1 MPPLLALN
9 ELTLGL
15 GKEILFN
22 EVTLN
27 LQPQDRLCLIGRNG
41 TGKTTLFK
49 VIAGL
54 VEPDS
59 GERTIQQGKTIS
71 LLPQEP
77 DFSGI
82 ARIGDYIQ
90 SGLPKAEQDETWRV
104 DAMLDA
110 MSLDGD
116 TDPATLS
123 GGEAR
128 RAALGMTLISE
139 PDVLLL
145 DEPTNHLDLP
155 TIEWLE
161 QFLEKFNGAFILISH
176 DRAFLKRLSTAC
188 LWLDRGKIRRL
199 DDRFSRFNSWT
210 EEILRQEEVALA
222 KLDKVIAQETE
233 WSHKG
238 ISARRTRNQGRLR
251 NLHSMR
257 DERRNLQKQM
267 GNAALATERGE
278 MSGKQVI
285 VAKNVCKTFEGLGRP
300 IVEDFNVRI
309 LRGDKVGLIGPN
321 GAGKT
326 TLLKLLTKEI
336 EPDSGTVRHGTNLT
350 PLIIDQ
356 KRESLDP
363 TLNLRETLTTSSS
376 HVVVQGRE
384 RHVIPYLK
392 DFLFTDT
399 QIHQP
404 VHSLSGGERNRLML
418 ARAFLQPSNFMIL
431 DEPTNDLDMETL
443 DLLQELLTDFD
454 GTVLL
459 VSHDRDF
466 LDRIVTSTIALEGD
480 GSAMEYA
487 GGYTDYL
494 NQRNNGAQSAK
505 ATAARPAPRPAS
517 RKPQVI
523 KQTAVPK
530 TATKLSY
537 KYERRLEELTAA
549 IPALEEK
556 IPAFEETLA
565 SDTLYAKDPETF
577 NRIVKE
583 LETARNDLEAA
594 EEEWLEIEAMREEL
608 G

>member
-9 ELTLGL
+9 DLTLGL
-15 GKEILFN
+15 GKEILFK

-54 VEPDS
+54 IEPDG
-59 GERTIQQGKTIS
+59 GERTIQQGKRIS

-77 DFSGI
+77 DFSDVGH
-82 ARIGDYIQ
+82 IGDYIR
-90 SGLPKAEQDETWRV
+90 SGLPEAEQDETWRV

-139 PDVLLL
+139 PDILLL

-199 DDRFSRFNSWT
+199 DDRFSKFNSWT
-210 EEILRQEEVALA
+210 EEILRQEEVALS

-251 NLHSMR
+251 NLHALR
-257 DERRNLQKQM
+257 DDRRNLQKQM

-285 VAKNVCKTFEGLGRP
+285 LAKGVCKTFEGLGRP

-309 LRGDKVGLIGPN
+309 LRGDKIGLIGPN

-350 PLIIDQ
+350 PMIIDQ

-376 HVVVQGRE
+376 HVVVQGQE
-384 RHVIPYLK
+384 RHIIPYLK

-404 VHSLSGGERNRLML
+404 VRSLSGGERNRLML
-418 ARAFLQPSNFMIL
+418 AKAFLQPSNFMIL

-443 DLLQELLTDFD
+443 DLLQELLTSFD

-487 GGYTDYL
+487 GGYSDYL
-494 NQRNNGAQSAK
+494 AQKAKGPQRGTASPSNK
-505 ATAARPAPRPAS
+505 AT
-517 RKPQVI
+517 KNPQVI
-523 KQTAVPK
+523 KQVAAVK

-537 KYERRLEELTAA
+537 KYERRLEELTRL
-549 IPALEEK
+549 IPEFEEK
-556 IPAFEETLA
+556 IPALEKTLD
-565 SDTLYAKDPETF
+565 SDTLYARDPKEF
-577 NRIVKE
+577 NRVVKE
-583 LETARNDLEAA
+583 LDDVRSALEAA
-594 EEEWLEIEAMREEL
+594 EEEWLEIEAMREDL

>member
-1 MPPLLALN
+1 MPPLLTLN

-15 GKEILFN
+15 GREILFK
-22 EVTLN
+22 EVNLA

-41 TGKTTLFK
+41 TGKTTLFR

-59 GERTIQQGKTIS
+59 GERTIQQGKRIG

-77 DFSGI
+77 DFVGVPTV
-82 ARIGDYIQ
+82 RDYIR
-90 SGLPKAEQDETWRV
+90 SGLIDGEKDDTWRV

-110 MSLDGD
+110 MSLQGD
-116 TDPATLS
+116 TEPSTLS

-128 RAALGMTLISE
+128 RAALGMTLVGE
-139 PDVLLL
+139 PDILLL

-161 QFLEKFNGAFILISH
+161 SFLEKFRGAFILISH

-188 LWLDRGKIRRL
+188 LWLDRGIIRRL
-199 DDRFSRFNSWT
+199 NDRFSRFNTWT
-210 EEILRQEEVALA
+210 EEILRQEDQALA

-251 NLHSMR
+251 NLYALR
-257 DERRNLQKQM
+257 EERRSLQKQM
-267 GNAALATERGE
+267 GNAALETDRGQ

-285 VAKNVCKTFEGLGRP
+285 LARNVSKTYPGLGRN
-300 IVEDFNVRI
+300 VVDDFSIRI
-309 LRGDKVGLIGPN
+309 LRGDKIGLIGPN

-326 TLLKLLTKEI
+326 TLLKLLTREI
-336 EPDSGTVRHGTNLT
+336 EPDTGSVRHGTNLT

-404 VHSLSGGERNRLML
+404 VRSLSGGERNRLML
-418 ARAFLQPSNFMIL
+418 ARAFLQPSNFMVL

-443 DLLQELLTDFD
+443 DLLQELLANFD

-480 GSAMEYA
+480 GTAVEYA

-494 NQRNNGAQSAK
+494 TQKSRGSNEPPMASSAPK
-505 ATAARPAPRPAS
+505 KPKVLRQERETRPV
-517 RKPQVI
+517 Q
-523 KQTAVPK
+523 
-530 TATKLSY
+530 KLSY
-537 KYERRLEELTAA
+537 KFQRRLEELTPL
-549 IPALEEK
+549 IPVLEDKIADLEE
-556 IPAFEETLA
+556 ALA
-565 SDTLYAKDPETF
+565 SEALYTEKPEKF
-577 NRIVKE
+577 NRVAKE
-583 LETARNDLEAA
+583 LDSAREQLHAA
-594 EEEWLEIEAMREEL
+594 EEEWLEIEALREEI
-608 G
+608 GS

>member
-9 ELTLGL
+9 DLTLGL
-15 GKEILFN
+15 GKEILFK
-22 EVTLN
+22 EVTLV

-59 GERTIQQGKTIS
+59 GERTVQQGKRIG

-77 DFSGI
+77 DFTGVPNVR
-82 ARIGDYIQ
+82 AYIQ
-90 SGLPKAEQDETWRV
+90 AGLPDTEQDETWRV

-116 TDPATLS
+116 TDPGTLS

-128 RAALGMTLISE
+128 RAALGATLIGE
-139 PDVLLL
+139 PDILLL

-161 QFLEKFNGAFILISH
+161 DFLEKFRGAFILISH
-176 DRAFLKRLSTAC
+176 DRTFLKRLSTAC

-199 DDRFSRFNSWT
+199 DDRFSKFNSWT
-210 EEILRQEEVALA
+210 DEILRQEEVALA

-251 NLHSMR
+251 NLHAMR
-257 DERRNLQKQM
+257 GDRANLVKQM
-267 GNAALATERGE
+267 GNAALETERGE
-278 MSGKQVI
+278 ISGKQVI
-285 VAKNVCKTFEGLGRP
+285 VAKHIFKTFPGLGRP
-300 IVEDFNVRI
+300 IVEDFSVRI

-363 TLNLRETLTTSSS
+363 TLNLRETLTSTS

-384 RHVIPYLK
+384 RHIIPYLK

-404 VHSLSGGERNRLML
+404 VRSLSGGERNRLML
-418 ARAFLQPSNFMIL
+418 AKAFLQPSNFMIL

-443 DLLQELLTDFD
+443 DLLQELLTNFD

-480 GSAMEYA
+480 GTATEYA
-487 GGYTDYL
+487 GGYSDYL
-494 NQRNNGAQSAK
+494 VQKANGPQTRTASSSNGA
-505 ATAARPAPRPAS
+505 TP

-523 KQTAVPK
+523 KQESGSGAGSTA
-530 TATKLSY
+530 KLSY
-537 KYERRLEELTAA
+537 KHERRLEQLTKLIATLENTIPELEA
-549 IPALEEK
+549 
-556 IPAFEETLA
+556 TLA
-565 SDTLYAKDPETF
+565 SDTLYARDPEKF
-577 NRIVKE
+577 NRTAKDLDAARDE
-583 LETARNDLEAA
+583 LHNA
-594 EEEWLEIEAMREEL
+594 EEEWLEIEAMREAL
-608 G
+608 S

>member
-15 GKEILFN
+15 GKEVLFN

-59 GERTIQQGKTIS
+59 GERTIQKGKRIS

-77 DFSGI
+77 DFGDI
-82 ARIGDYIQ
+82 AHIGDYIR
-90 SGLPKAEQDETWRV
+90 SGLPEAERDETWRV

-139 PDVLLL
+139 PDILLL

-161 QFLEKFNGAFILISH
+161 EFLEKFNGAFILISH

-199 DDRFSRFNSWT
+199 DDRFSKFNSWT
-210 EEILRQEEVALA
+210 EEILRQEEISLA

-238 ISARRTRNQGRLR
+238 ISARRSRNQGRLR

-257 DERRNLQKQM
+257 DERRSLQKQM

-285 VAKNVCKTFEGLGRP
+285 VAKDVCKTFEGLGRP
-300 IVEDFNVRI
+300 IVENFNVRI

-363 TLNLRETLTTSSS
+363 TLNLRETLTTSLS

-454 GTVLL
+454 GTLLL

-480 GSAMEYA
+480 GSAMEYP

-494 NQRNNGAQSAK
+494 NQKNKTSQTSKPG
-505 ATAARPAPRPAS
+505 AS
-517 RKPQVI
+517 RKKPQVI
-523 KQTAVPK
+523 KQTAAPK
-530 TATKLSY
+530 AATKLSY
-537 KYERRLEELTAA
+537 KYERRLEELTAL

-556 IPAFEETLA
+556 IPALEETLA

-583 LETARNDLEAA
+583 LETTRNDLEAA
-594 EEEWLEIEAMREEL
+594 EEEWLEIEAMREDL